1 MRPRSL
7 GVTTLAFS
15 SVMVGLYCQFATIAL
30 ILTGSVFVVAGSR
43 HADLALFTG
52 TVFLGLTVAAYFLG
66 YGLWTRRHWSW
77 AGAIALFLVFVGANV
92 VLSVVSGNV
101 LNTLVPALG
110 AIVGIWYLHRPAIKA
125 ELLGEKS
132 AIGMTAP
139 TSDARG
145 AAQLVR

>member
-15 SVMVGLYCQFATIAL
+15 SVMVGLYCQFAAIAL

-43 HADLALFTG
+43 HAELALFTG

-77 AGAIALFLVFVGANV
+77 AGAIALFLVFLGANV
-92 VLSVVSGNV
+92 VLSVVSGNMMNSV
-101 LNTLVPALG
+101 VPTIG
-110 AIVGIWYLHRPAIKA
+110 AVVGIWYLHRPAIKA
-125 ELLGEKS
+125 ELLGDKA
-132 AIGMTAP
+132 AIGMMAP
-139 TSDARG
+139 TRDSREIAQPAR
-145 AAQLVR
+145 